1 MENKHV
7 LHIYFDNFFEIVEIG
22 AFKKNIISMGRSN
35 SNDIVIDSTCIDE
48 NHCSL
53 KKEDNRWYIYNHS
66 KSGIFYNGSTISKK
80 ELVPF
85 DTFIIGNSPETMSQ
99 AAIMVKPEDSYDNIL
114 ENFEI
119 RGVSEISIGKSES
132 NNIVYSDKL
141 VSSEH
146 AKIYKSIDGRYHIAD
161 LESLNGTFVNG
172 KKVYDSALSQGDV
185 IHICGY
191 KIVFEGSFISVHH
204 IGDGVYVND
213 LKAAL
218 KSSKP
223 PYPFIQRSPRLIPEM
238 PGGEKPIPNPPSA
251 ATKPTISWLSIL
263 LPPVMMSIITIITAI
278 IGKSGYML
286 LSVSMTFVSVF
297 VSISQYVSQG
307 KKFTQDTNLRN
318 KKYGEV
324 IHSIRKELE
333 IAREQQKK
341 GMLIMNPDLN
351 ECISRVESID
361 RKLWERTPQFNDF
374 LSARIGIGTMPL
386 TTKIK
391 VQTQPLSIENDP
403 LLLEPQKV
411 HDEFS
416 QVSDIPVCVPL
427 FHAGTA
433 GMIGSRS
440 EVLKT
445 TRALITQL
453 ATFHSYEEVKII
465 LVYPKEEADEWEW
478 IRWLPHVWNENRQ
491 IRFLANDK
499 ETAHQLFGSFY
510 DIIKER
516 EQRAPKDKE
525 DAPPTPVN
533 IPHYVFILADIRLIE
548 NEAIMTYLTHNNQS
562 LGVSTIYLFD
572 RIEYLPKDCQVII
585 ELAPKSGSMVQRS
598 QGSSPVPFL
607 PDTISIKDAEHFSRS
622 MAPIRIKELLSSTNL
637 PSSIT
642 LLQLYSVRTVDELGI
657 LERWEKNKSFR
668 TLAAPLGIRTGNE
681 MISLDLHERGQ
692 GPHGL
697 VAGTT
702 GSGKSELLQS
712 FIISV
717 AINFH
722 PHDVVFVLIDYK
734 GGGMA
739 NAFLD
744 LPHLVGTITNLGGNQ
759 TTRALVSIKSE
770 LRRRQTIFAEHGVN
784 HIDSYQKLYHSQKA
798 SEPLPHLVI
807 IADEFAELKSEQP
820 DFMRE
825 LVSTA
830 RVGRSLGVHLILATQ
845 KPAGVVDD
853 QIWSNARFRIC
864 LKVQGPEDSQD
875 VIKRPD
881 ASNIKLPGRAYI
893 QVGNDEIFEL
903 FQSAWSGAGY
913 APDASEEINTQ
924 NDISEVAIDGKRH
937 QLYTRSSSRISKS
950 EFTQLEATISHISDV
965 AVQKNI
971 IRLKGPWLP
980 PLPEQLYLQSL
991 LTDVNGCWDGEKWTK
1006 ADTWLSPVIGLFDD
1020 PESQLQAPLTIDLGK
1035 EGHLIVYGSPGYG
1048 KTTFLQTLIMS
1059 MAINYT
1065 PSDVSIYILD
1075 FGVRTLGIFSG
1086 LPHVG
1091 GTVMVDEEEKLNK
1104 LFKYLIKEMDVRKDL
1119 FSDKGVS
1126 SLSAYRDSCE
1136 EELPA
1141 IVVIIDNFSAFSEIY
1156 PEYDDYLIQISREGG
1171 NLGIHIVLTCSSTSS
1186 IRYKL
1191 SSNFKLAVAL
1201 QMSDKADYSTIVGK
1215 THGLEPSPVNGRGL
1229 IKATPPL
1236 EFQTALPVEG
1246 ESEVERTIKLKSTIS
1261 AVSKSWTGP
1270 EAKPIPVMPEIVY
1283 YKDII
1288 TRNEVKKTLAR
1299 KPACIPLGIEENE
1312 MEPSFIDLLETPHL
1326 LVSGDIQSGKTTF
1339 LQALTIT
1346 LALKF
1351 SPEKLAIHIFDS
1363 SSLGLYALS
1372 QLPHTKTYTNDGENI
1387 SDFAEA
1393 LQKDIDDKKSELN
1406 EERIRAGGLINE
1418 KDFVLNRQLSLIL
1431 VDDFSDFLQY
1441 ADPTTKDLF
1450 ERIVKKERNLGIS
1463 ILMAGHT
1470 QDMGSSWESFAKALK
1485 DMQTGILLGSIADQ
1499 QVFSIRLP
1507 YGTTEKT
1514 IKPGDGYLVNRG
1526 RFCRVKTAMLENN
1539 ILKAWITQIKKSYSQ
1554 KDNRSAE

>member
-1 MENKHV
+1 MGNKHV
-7 LHIYFDNFFEIVEIG
+7 LHIYFDNFFRIVEIDS
-22 AFKKNIISMGRSN
+22 FNKNIISIGRSN
-35 SNDIVIDSTCIDE
+35 SNDIVIDSSCIDE

-53 KKEDNRWYIYNHS
+53 KKEDNQWYIYNHS
-66 KSGIFYNGSTISKK
+66 KSGIFCNGSTISKK
-80 ELVPF
+80 KLVPF
-85 DTFIIGNSPETMSQ
+85 DTYIIGNSPETMSRS
-99 AAIMVKPEDSYDNIL
+99 AIMVKPEDPYDNVL

-119 RGVSEISIGKSES
+119 RGVSEITIGKSES
-132 NNIVYSDKL
+132 CNIVYSDKL
-141 VSSEH
+141 ISSEH

-161 LESLNGTFVNG
+161 LESLNGTFLNG
-172 KKVYDSALSQGDV
+172 KKVYDSTLSQGDI

-191 KIVFEGSFISVHH
+191 KIVFEGPIISVYH
-204 IGDGVYVND
+204 IGDGVFVNG

-218 KSSKP
+218 KSTKP
-223 PYPFIQRSPRLIPEM
+223 PYPYIQRSPRLIPEM
-238 PGGEKPIPNPPSA
+238 PGGEKAIPNPPA
-251 ATKPTISWLSIL
+251 AANKPTMSLLPIL
-263 LPPVMMSIITIITAI
+263 LPPVMMSLITIITAI
-278 IGKSGYML
+278 VGKSSYML

-297 VSISQYVSQG
+297 VSISQYISQN
-307 KKFTQDTNLRN
+307 KKFKTDTDLRN
-318 KKYGEV
+318 KKYGE
-324 IHSIRKELE
+324 ILHSIRKELE

-351 ECISRVESID
+351 ECIRRVESID

-386 TTKIK
+386 AMKIQ
-391 VQTQPLSIENDP
+391 VQNQTLSIENDP
-403 LLLEPQKV
+403 LMSEPQKL

-427 FHAGTA
+427 FHLGTA
-433 GMIGSRS
+433 GIIGSRS
-440 EVLKT
+440 EVLKNV
-445 TRALITQL
+445 RALIMQL

-499 ETAHQLFGSFY
+499 ETAHQLFGAFY

-516 EQRAPKDKE
+516 EQRTNKDKI
-525 DAPPTPVN
+525 DTPLTPVN
-533 IPHYVFILADIRLIE
+533 LPHYVFILADIRLIE
-548 NEAIMTYLTHNNQS
+548 NEAIMNYLAHNNQI

-585 ELAPKSGSMVQRS
+585 ELAPKSGHMVQRS
-598 QGSSPVPFL
+598 QGSSPIPFL
-607 PDTISIKDAEHFSRS
+607 PDIASIKDAEHFSRS
-622 MAPIRIKELLSSTNL
+622 MAPIRIKELLTSTNL
-637 PSSIT
+637 PSAIT
-642 LLQLYSVRTVDELGI
+642 LLQLYSVRTVEELNI
-657 LERWEKNKSFR
+657 LGRWKENKAFR
-668 TLAAPLGIRTGNE
+668 SLAAPLGIHTGNE

-744 LPHLVGTITNLGGNQ
+744 MPHLVGTITNLGGNQ

-770 LRRRQTIFAEHGVN
+770 LKRRQTIFAEHGVN

-798 SEPLPHLVI
+798 KEPLPHLVI

-864 LKVQGPEDSQD
+864 LKVQGPQDSQD

-881 ASNIKLPGRAYI
+881 AADIKLPGRAFI

-913 APDASEEINTQ
+913 TPDASEEINTQ

-937 QLYTRSSSRISKS
+937 QLYTKSTSRISKA
-950 EFTQLEATISHISDV
+950 EFTQLEATVAHIASV
-965 AVQKNI
+965 AQHDNI
-971 IRLKGPWLP
+971 VRLKGPWLP
-980 PLPEQLYLQSL
+980 PLPEQIYLETL

-1006 ADTWLSPVIGLFDD
+1006 ADTWLNPVIGLLDD
-1020 PESQLQAPLTIDLGK
+1020 PEKQLQAPLTVDLGK

-1048 KTTFLQTLIMS
+1048 KTTLLQTLIMS
-1059 MAINYT
+1059 LALNYS
-1065 PSDVSIYILD
+1065 PSDVNMYILD

-1104 LFKYLIKEMDVRKDL
+1104 LFKYILKEMDTRKDL
-1119 FSDKGVS
+1119 FSEKGVS
-1126 SLSAYRDSCE
+1126 SLTAYRDASE
-1136 EELPA
+1136 ETLPA
-1141 IVVIIDNFSAFSEIY
+1141 IVVIIDNFSAFSEMY
-1156 PEYDDYLIQISREGG
+1156 PEYEDYLIQISREGG
-1171 NLGIHIVLTCSSTSS
+1171 NLGIHIVVTCSSTSA

-1191 SSNFKLAVAL
+1191 SSNFKLAIAL
-1201 QMSDKADYSTIVGK
+1201 QMSDKGDYSLIVGR
-1215 THGLEPSPVNGRGL
+1215 TFGLEPSPVNGRGL
-1229 IKATPPL
+1229 VKGNPPL
-1236 EFQTALPVEG
+1236 EFQTALPTEG
-1246 ESEVERTIKLKSTIS
+1246 ESEIERTIKLKSTIS
-1261 AVSKSWTGP
+1261 EISKSWTGSK
-1270 EAKPIPVMPEIVY
+1270 AKPIPVMPEIVY
-1283 YKDII
+1283 YKDLI
-1288 TRNEVKKTLAR
+1288 TRDEVKKTLAR
-1299 KPACIPLGIEENE
+1299 KPVCVPLGIEENE
-1312 MEPSFIDLLETPHL
+1312 MELSFIDLLDTPHL

-1387 SDFAEA
+1387 ADFAES
-1393 LQKDIDDKKSELN
+1393 LKKEIDDRKSDLN
-1406 EERIRAGGLINE
+1406 KERIRAGGLIND
-1418 KDFVLNRQLSLIL
+1418 KDFILSRQLSLIL
-1431 VDDFSDFLQY
+1431 IDDFNDFMQY
-1441 ADPTTKDLF
+1441 ADSTTKDLL
-1450 ERIVKKERNLGIS
+1450 EILVKKERNLGIS
-1463 ILMAGHT
+1463 TVMAGYT
-1470 QDMGSSWESFAKALK
+1470 QDVGSSWDNLAKAFK
-1485 DMQTGILLGSIADQ
+1485 DMQTGILLGSISDQ
-1499 QVFSIRLP
+1499 QLFSIRLP
-1507 YGTTEKT
+1507 YGTTEKA
-1514 IKPGDGYLVNRG
+1514 INPGDGYLVNRG

-1539 ILKAWITQIKKSYSQ
+1539 ILKAWITQIKKSYSN
-1554 KDNRSAE
+1554 KDNRPVE